1 MLSPASG
8 SSLGRNDTRFVLGHK
23 PNMKRCRRTFLPRRC
38 QHDDPPRSTAP
49 ALESR
54 PSELIKGQLFV
65 HSSHLCCQR
74 NGEHHEQA
82 AINSRT
88 PEDMAHIFISI
99 EAHLRKPLPFEVT
112 GCCQKSTE
120 TGPNPCF
127 QPPRGSAFPCPLPSP
142 GWEHRQPRGSPPP
155 PPNTLHPISQRK
167 PRCPPPPARRSP
179 SPQSPHVPRDMSI
192 SSAPGCGPAAGL
204 GPGCG
209 SVTSMSSELA
219 VPPPRAA
226 QCACPECAGTAAA
239 PHRTNP
245 ARHPAPERTAL
256 SGQPRTAPS
265 SLRSPAASLGRL

>member
-1 MLSPASG
+1 MLSSASG

-38 QHDDPPRSTAP
+38 QHDDPLRSTAP

-127 QPPRGSAFPCPLPSP
+127 QPPRGSAFPCLLPSL
-142 GWEHRQPRGSPPP
+142 GWENRQPRGSPPP
-155 PPNTLHPISQRK
+155 PPNTPHPISQRK
-167 PRCPPPPARRSP
+167 PRCPTNP
-179 SPQSPHVPRDMSI
+179 
-192 SSAPGCGPAAGL
+192 GPAEPLSPITARTQGHVNLLGSRLRPRSGARSGL
-204 GPGCG
+204 RLRHLH
-209 SVTSMSSELA
+209 EL
-219 VPPPRAA
+219 R
-226 QCACPECAGTAAA
+226 TRSAAA
-239 PHRTNP
+239 PRSSVRLPGMCRHR
-245 ARHPAPERTAL
+245 R
-256 SGQPRTAPS
+256 RTAPHQPG
-265 SLRSPAASLGRL
+265 PAPRP